1 MKLAIMQPYLFPYIG
16 YFQLINS
23 VDKFIVFDDVNYIK
37 KGWINRNRLLVDG
50 KEYTFTIP
58 LKKVSQNKL
67 INEIEILHEEKW
79 KVKLL
84 KTIENNYKQTRFFST
99 AFPLIKLSLIDKDK
113 NLSRFIVNSLKIITK
128 YLNIKTE
135 IVNSSIV
142 YSTAGLKNFDK
153 ILEICKHVKADE
165 YINPIGGQ
173 AIYTKK
179 YFSQQGISLSFIRTK
194 FKEYNQSSK
203 EFIPALSIIDL
214 LMNNSKDDLKEMLED
229 YELI

>member
-67 INEIEILHEEKW
+67 MNEIEILHEEKW

-203 EFIPALSIIDL
+203 EFIPALSIIDFL
-214 LMNNSKDDLKEMLED
+214 
-229 YELI
+229 